1 MDTKQKKL
9 NAYLFLF
16 TLLAAVTVSMRTI
29 ASFISLNGYGYY
41 EGDLC
46 TSANITVALGC
57 LILFTYALVHRKDE
71 GKVASFGGPLT
82 YAPGAPLAICL
93 VLLGASFFRRATSGA
108 LEKLLLPALGI
119 LGIASALYFL
129 FAVLYEIKLCDLRAV
144 FGMVCALFLILY
156 AGFLY
161 FDTALP
167 INATAKLT
175 DQTAFVLA
183 ALFFLY
189 ETRISLGQERWP
201 LYTAFGFVSSLLC
214 AYSSIPSLILYFFEG
229 KIISN
234 SIEESF
240 TVFFLFLYIFS
251 RTVLS
256 LLLRSEKATPFMA
269 ALHEDAKRLAD
280 AVAANGPLP
289 FEPAPEKTEESLPKA
304 EATSADEENGEEAG
318 TDENEDATEETIDDQ
333 TEETTE

>member
-167 INATAKLT
+167 INATTKLT

-304 EATSADEENGEEAG
+304 EAASADEENGEEAG

>member
-1 MDTKQKKL
+1 METKQKKL

-16 TLLAAVTVSMRTI
+16 TLLAVVTVSMRTI

-46 TSANITVALGC
+46 TSANITMALGC
-57 LILFTYALVHRKDE
+57 LILFTYARVHRKDE

-93 VLLGASFFRRATSGA
+93 VLLGASFFRRATTGA

-167 INATAKLT
+167 INATTKLT

-289 FEPAPEKTEESLPKA
+289 FEPAPEKTEESLPEA
-304 EATSADEENGEEAG
+304 EASADEENGEEAG